1 MFPVYYRVGY
11 YGSKFEELDGKEF
24 VYRLPGHTKL
34 GHMQTQ
40 LKARSTQAYSFSSTN
55 AQAC

>member
-40 LKARSTQAYSFSSTN
+40 LKARRSTRAYSEN
-55 AQAC
+55 